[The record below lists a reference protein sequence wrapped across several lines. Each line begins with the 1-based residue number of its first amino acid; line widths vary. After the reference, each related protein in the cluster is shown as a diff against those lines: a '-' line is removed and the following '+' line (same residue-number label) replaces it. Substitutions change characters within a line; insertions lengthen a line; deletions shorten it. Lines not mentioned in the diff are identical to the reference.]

1 MMKERE
7 KRMLEAKALVY
18 RKAYTELCEVLKI
31 LSKDEL
37 KKIPPVIRRNL
48 KNKKDIEYDF
58 KLDPNK
64 TLEDQDL
71 LPETKALIVKIYEK
85 FICSEEERD
94 RWEIYDRFCLDR
106 IEEKKREKYNPDV
119 FHNNEEF
126 IEKEEIGLIEV
137 KKKSLIKRFL
147 NWLKRV

>member
-64 TLEDQDL
+64 TLEDQEL

-126 IEKEEIGLIEV
+126 IEKGEMGLIEV
-137 KKKSLIKRFL
+137 NKKGLIKRFL

>member
-1 MMKERE
+1 M
-7 KRMLEAKALVY
+7 
-18 RKAYTELCEVLKI
+18 
-31 LSKDEL
+31 

>member
-1 MMKERE
+1 
-7 KRMLEAKALVY
+7 MLEAKALVY

-64 TLEDQDL
+64 TLEDQEL

-94 RWEIYDRFCLDR
+94 RWEIYDKFCIDK
-106 IEEKKREKYNPDV
+106 IEEKKREKNNSDV

-126 IEKEEIGLIEV
+126 IEKREMGLIEV
-137 KKKSLIKRFL
+137 KKKSMIKRFI

>member
-1 MMKERE
+1 
-7 KRMLEAKALVY
+7 MLEAKALVY

-48 KNKKDIEYDF
+48 KNKKDIEYEF

-64 TLEDQDL
+64 TLEDQEL

-94 RWEIYDRFCLDR
+94 RWEIYDKFCIDK

-126 IEKEEIGLIEV
+126 IEKEEMGLIEV

>member
-1 MMKERE
+1 
-7 KRMLEAKALVY
+7 MLEAKALVY

-64 TLEDQDL
+64 TLEDQEL

-94 RWEIYDRFCLDR
+94 RWEIYDKFCIDK
-106 IEEKKREKYNPDV
+106 IEEKKREKYNLDV

-126 IEKEEIGLIEV
+126 IEKEEMGLIEV

>member
-1 MMKERE
+1 
-7 KRMLEAKALVY
+7 MLEAKALVY

>member
-1 MMKERE
+1 
-7 KRMLEAKALVY
+7 MLEAKALVY

-48 KNKKDIEYDF
+48 KNKKDIEYEF

-64 TLEDQDL
+64 TLEDQEL

-85 FICSEEERD
+85 FICSDEERD
-94 RWEIYDRFCLDR
+94 RWEIYDKFCIDK

-126 IEKEEIGLIEV
+126 IEKEEMGLIEV

>member
-37 KKIPPVIRRNL
+37 KKIPSVIRRNL

-126 IEKEEIGLIEV
+126 IEKEEMGLIEV

>member
-1 MMKERE
+1 
-7 KRMLEAKALVY
+7 MLEEKALVY

-37 KKIPPVIRRNL
+37 KKIPSVIRRNL

-126 IEKEEIGLIEV
+126 TEKETMGLIEV
-137 KKKSLIKRFL
+137 KKKCWIKRFL